1 MTTEEINQFEKLLAV
16 LSLGLCV
23 AIKHHTIE
31 IEEAEQLLYSPF
43 TMKKL
48 NEMGANKKIIDL
60 IHAGTELENLE
71 SLIPSELA
79 NTLSQ
84 MENHALQFLSA
95 CPKTDRVEKW
105 ISQYLRKEREYI
117 MPQPV
122 SIKKDVQDKSWT
134 PALC

>member
-1 MTTEEINQFEKLLAV
+1 MIIRLNMIVGFVIVYQICILIIQMI
-16 LSLGLCV
+16 LSLGFICF
-23 AIKHHTIE
+23 TIHLVC
-31 IEEAEQLLYSPF
+31 Q
-43 TMKKL
+43 TQKL
-48 NEMGANKKIIDL
+48 D
-60 IHAGTELENLE
+60 
-71 SLIPSELA
+71 SRVIPSELA

>member
-1 MTTEEINQFEKLLAV
+1 MTKEEINQFEKLLAV

-23 AIKHHTIE
+23 AIKHHAIE

-48 NEMGANKKIIDL
+48 NEMGTNKEIIKL
-60 IHAGTELENLE
+60 IHAGTELEDLE

-95 CPKTDRVEKW
+95 CPKTHPQWVEKW
-105 ISQYLRKEREYI
+105 ISQYFS
-117 MPQPV
+117 PV
-122 SIKKDVQDKSWT
+122 ELAT
-134 PALC
+134 L